1 MAVAEAEG
9 GGAAVVAEAEDSP
22 GEVRVNESQAWLAL
36 TAADLL
42 PRTVL
47 SLLEHFGTPAA
58 IISAPVSGISSAAR
72 LTGSELARLAEAR
85 TRDYEPL
92 VQKMDALG
100 ARLVTIRDDEYPANL
115 RNIHDPPPVLF
126 VRGGFQP
133 GDERCVAI
141 VGTRRATPYGRL
153 VSETLARELAARGIT
168 VVSGM
173 AAGAD
178 AAAHRGALSAGG
190 RTIGVLACGIDV
202 PYPRDTLELREQ
214 AVKSGA
220 VVSELP
226 PGTPA
231 RPARFPARNRLIS
244 GLALGVVVTEAP
256 ERSGA
261 LITADLAASQGRQVF
276 AVPGSVNSDLS
287 RGTHA
292 LLRDGARL
300 VESVDD
306 IFDELDLPQ
315 PPVRQASAA
324 SGPAPRPAPAEQIA
338 EKTAA
343 GLTGDERSILN
354 ALSLQQKHVDDIVYQ
369 CQLPSSRAS
378 AGLLMLE
385 LKGLVRRL
393 PGNMY
398 MRVR

>member
-1 MAVAEAEG
+1 MTEREAWVAL
-9 GGAAVVAEAEDSP
+9 S
-22 GEVRVNESQAWLAL
+22 
-36 TAADLL
+36 AADLP

-47 SLLEHFGTPAA
+47 GLLDRFGSAAGIMAAGVDAVRTAGRLTPAE
-58 IISAPVSGISSAAR
+58 VGR
-72 LTGSELARLAEAR
+72 FAEAR
-85 TRDYEPL
+85 ERDRSAEL
-92 VQKMDALG
+92 AQLERLDV
-100 ARLVTIRDDEYPANL
+100 RLVSIRDGQYPANL
-115 RNIHDPPPVLF
+115 RQIHDPPPVLF
-126 VRGGFQP
+126 VRGSLEAV
-133 GDERCVAI
+133 DERAVAI
-141 VGTRRATPYGRL
+141 VGTRRATAYGRL
-153 VSETLARELAARGIT
+153 VSETLARDLAARGIT

-173 AAGAD
+173 AVGVD

-202 PYPRDTLELREQ
+202 PYPRETMELRER
-214 AVKSGA
+214 AVAQGA
-220 VVSELP
+220 VISELA

-231 RPARFPARNRLIS
+231 RRERFHARNRLIS
-244 GLALGVVVTEAP
+244 GLARGVIVTEAP

-261 LITADLAASQGRQVF
+261 LITANLAGAQGREVF
-276 AVPGSVNSDLS
+276 AVPGSVNSEFS

-306 IFDELDLPQ
+306 VLEELSLPEIAAPQAGGPPSVPPASDL
-315 PPVRQASAA
+315 
-324 SGPAPRPAPAEQIA
+324 
-338 EKTAA
+338 T
-343 GLTGDERSILN
+343 TDERSILD
-354 ALSLQQKHVDDIVYQ
+354 ALSLQQKHVDDVIYE
-369 CQLPSSRAS
+369 CGIPSSRAS